1 MPLSVLSKPWV
12 LQPSRMELG
21 AGPSCQ
27 GYTDSERCT
36 VTPDGCLTRA
46 CPWSQGEL
54 ARVIQHKL
62 ISSSQSLLA
71 PCQGQELGPLMAN
84 ISSSLLHS
92 SASKMQM
99 RTSQPT
105 PTVFCSQRK
114 TSLVPMT
121 DPSYRGDLLCIRAVL
136 TENQPLLHRHPMSR
150 IHMVSACVEQRP

>member
-1 MPLSVLSKPWV
+1 MPLSVLSKPWA

-84 ISSSLLHS
+84 ISSSLLQFRFQNANANIAAHTHGLLLPEKDFTGS
-92 SASKMQM
+92 NDGPIIP
-99 RTSQPT
+99 RRL
-105 PTVFCSQRK
+105 TVYSCC
-114 TSLVPMT
+114 L
-121 DPSYRGDLLCIRAVL
+121 D
-136 TENQPLLHRHPMSR
+136 
-150 IHMVSACVEQRP
+150 